1 MTALSHIAL
10 KEQTSGRLSVRK
22 VTGLEGKLAGLFQ
35 TMQARQILSSWRQF
49 LLLLTWGLVLPAA
62 AAELPEEPHVLTLAN
77 GDVLR
82 GRMVSYEQ
90 AAGLGWSRT
99 DSLGTMVFDALKVQ
113 SIDLGPAKSVP
124 PVGPLPARVRLRNG
138 DVLDG
143 SVLALETNALKFE
156 TVFDGQL
163 TIPRPLLRSIS
174 PQSANLKTVFDG
186 IKDTNGWT
194 FAEVTSAGDDAGY
207 WSFQPGA
214 FLATKSASVARDLKL
229 PDQMTMEFDV
239 AWRGTLNL
247 AIAIFTDSLKPISLR
262 ATETE
267 PPFAAFYSL
276 QINSHSVNLLYVS
289 QKEAVRTIG
298 QVIAPVLSQKNEAR
312 VTIHAS
318 KDRKTLTLLVD
329 GVLVKQWTENMSPAQ
344 GAGVRFVHQGQ
355 GGIRLS
361 NLRVREWDGRLD
373 EVSPSNHVGPDE
385 AVVTVS
391 GERLVG
397 KLLAYNAT
405 NVTLQTGQTSFN
417 MALERVQRIEFSPV
431 KNISDGATTTG
442 KGRLARAKL
451 SNGGVLTFDLLS
463 WKDGQAK
470 VLLPGIGEAEIKTEL
485 IQEMV
490 FLDAAGA
497 VKPGGE

>member
-1 MTALSHIAL
+1 
-10 KEQTSGRLSVRK
+10 
-22 VTGLEGKLAGLFQ
+22 
-35 TMQARQILSSWRQF
+35 MQAQQIMPSWRQ
-49 LLLLTWGLVLPAA
+49 LLLLVVACLAAVPAF
-62 AAELPEEPHVLTLAN
+62 AAEPPQEPHVLTLSN

-90 AAGLGWSRT
+90 AAGLGWSRA
-99 DSLGTMVFDALKVQ
+99 DSLGTMVFDAAKVQ
-113 SIDLGPAKSVP
+113 AIDLGPAKSIP
-124 PVGPLPARVRLRNG
+124 PSGELPARVRLRNG
-138 DVLDG
+138 DVVDG
-143 SVLALETNALKFE
+143 SVMALETNALKFE

-163 TIPRPLLRSIS
+163 TIPRPLLRSLS

-186 IKDTNGWT
+186 IKDMNGWT
-194 FAEVTSAGDDAGY
+194 FAEVTSAGDDAGF
-207 WSFQPGA
+207 WTFQPGA

-229 PDQMTMEFDV
+229 PGQMTMEFDV

-247 AIAIFTDSLKPISLR
+247 AIAVFTDSLKPISLR
-262 ATETE
+262 ATENE
-267 PPFAAFYSL
+267 PAFAAFYSL

-289 QKEAVRTIG
+289 QKEPVRTVG

-318 KDRKTLTLLVD
+318 KDRKTITLLID
-329 GVLVKQWTENMSPAQ
+329 GVLVKQWTEGMSPAQ
-344 GAGVRFVHQGQ
+344 GTGVRFVHQGQ
-355 GGIRLS
+355 GSVRLS
-361 NLRVREWDGRLD
+361 NLRVSEWDGRLD

-385 AVVTVS
+385 ALITVS
-391 GERLVG
+391 GERMVG
-397 KLLAYNAT
+397 KLLAYNQT

-417 MALERVQRIEFSPV
+417 VALERVQRIEFSPV
-431 KNISDGATTTG
+431 KNISEGAVTAG

-451 SNGGVLTFDLLS
+451 GSGGVLTFELLS
-463 WKDGQAK
+463 WKDGKAR

-497 VKPGGE
+497 VKQGGGE